1 MVLKF
6 TNTLSGELEEFTPRN
21 PLEVRMYVCGPTV
34 YNYAHIG
41 NARPAVIFD
50 VLYRLLKE
58 EYKSVIYAR
67 NYTDVDDKI
76 NAKASADGVAIEL
89 LTNKYID
96 AYRADTMAL
105 GVLTPDF
112 EPRVTDNISPIKK

>member
-6 TNTLSGELEEFTPRN
+6 TNTLSGELEEFTPKTARG
-21 PLEVRMYVCGPTV
+21 PHVCLW
-34 YNYAHIG
+34 AHSLQLCAHRKRSSI
-41 NARPAVIFD
+41 VIFD
-50 VLYRLLKE
+50 VLYRLLKR

-89 LTNKYID
+89 
-96 AYRADTMAL
+96 
-105 GVLTPDF
+105 
-112 EPRVTDNISPIKK
+112 